1 MISWHLKKKND
12 FKHFFKKTS
21 RKHDMISKLR
31 DSISPEKGFVY
42 IVYRLYVTW
51 WFNQFDQI
59 TILQP
64 WDSTTR
70 GIGSTLKLPIVETNE
85 LNGGKNNEERNL
97 WSDLNDAESK
107 WTNSQTALTETIW
120 LDTIFE
126 IKSVGVKIL

>member
-1 MISWHLKKKND
+1 MTSNI
-12 FKHFFKKTS
+12 FFKKTS

-64 WDSTTR
+64 
-70 GIGSTLKLPIVETNE
+70 
-85 LNGGKNNEERNL
+85 
-97 WSDLNDAESK
+97 
-107 WTNSQTALTETIW
+107 
-120 LDTIFE
+120 
-126 IKSVGVKIL
+126 